1 MTNHDNAR
9 PARNVFNAALT
20 LVLIGC
26 ITGMCSFAAAP
37 AYAAAKEH
45 AAAREAS
52 IVFAG
57 GCFWGMEAV
66 FGALDG
72 VTSAVPGYAGGSKA
86 TAHYESVST
95 GLTGHAE
102 SVQIVYDPARISLRT
117 LLDVFFTVAH
127 DPTQRDR
134 QGPDTGRQY
143 RSAIF
148 YSDDAQKR
156 VAAASIRALESSKRF
171 QAPIVTSLEPLA
183 AFYPAEEYHRGYVAR
198 HPNDPYVAFNDLP
211 KLALLRERFPQLV
224 RKNGD

>member
-1 MTNHDNAR
+1 
-9 PARNVFNAALT
+9 
-20 LVLIGC
+20 VLICC
-26 ITGMCSFAAAP
+26 ITGMCSAAP
-37 AYAAAKEH
+37 AYAAGKE
-45 AAAREAS
+45 AAGGREAR
-52 IVFAG
+52 VVLAG

-66 FGALDG
+66 FSALEG

-86 TAHYESVST
+86 TAHYEIVST

-102 SVQIVYDPARISLRT
+102 AVQIVYDPARISLRT

-148 YSDDAQKR
+148 YGDDDQKR

-171 QAPIVTSLEPLA
+171 EAPVVTSLEPLA

-198 HPNDPYVAFNDLP
+198 HPDDPYVAFNDLP

-224 RKNGD
+224 RTHAN